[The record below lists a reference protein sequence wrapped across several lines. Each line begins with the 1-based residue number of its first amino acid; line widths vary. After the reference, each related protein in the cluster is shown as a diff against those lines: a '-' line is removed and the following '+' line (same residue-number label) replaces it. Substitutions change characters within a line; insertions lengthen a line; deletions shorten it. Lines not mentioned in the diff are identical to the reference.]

1 MRAGGLGRK
10 DFVVKKIL
18 TVLIAGFVVYYLL
31 TAPAGAAESV
41 RTAFGA
47 VVDGFGQVMVF
58 VNNLVTA

>member
-1 MRAGGLGRK
+1 M
-10 DFVVKKIL
+10 VKKIL

-58 VNNLVTA
+58 VNNLVTT